1 MRITNLE
8 AYTVAIP
15 FKAPPLSAFGVSYP
29 ARVRTFIRLH
39 TDAGLVGV
47 GETGGSAVHYFNR
60 DALLNRF
67 EKQVKP
73 AVLGEDPADTE
84 WIRRKLYHA
93 ADVTAVEIACW
104 DIMAQAVGVPLY
116 RLLGGQGPVERVP
129 VSGYCF
135 FRAPGMDGSGAVTL
149 DTMVEHCR
157 TLQAESGFKV
167 LKLKLGAHEP
177 MLEAVVVEAVREA
190 FGSSVELR
198 IDPNGAWSLPTALR
212 VLKRL
217 EAVDL
222 EYVEEPTRAP
232 GPGDAT
238 TATALLRRLRG
249 STQTPIAA
257 DHCYR
262 LDLLT
267 QIIRDD
273 CADIVLAD
281 LFGCGGIRA
290 TMRFCEMAS
299 SFGLGVCLHSGTE
312 LDIGQVAKLHVQ
324 AAQPDTVRFAGD
336 AMLPEYVDGVL
347 AQGPLTIRD
356 GQMAVPQTPGLG
368 VTLDDGKLAQWELTA
383 ERHRQYDAFWDD
395 TKRAIGVDYPSAD
408 FLMRHY

>member
-1 MRITNLE
+1 MQITNLE
-8 AYTVAIP
+8 AFTVAIP
-15 FKAPPLSAFGVSYP
+15 FHAPPLSAFGVSYP

-39 TDAGLVGV
+39 TDVGLVGV
-47 GETGGSAVHYFNR
+47 GETGVSAVHYFNR

-67 EKQVKP
+67 EKQIKP
-73 AVLGEDPADTE
+73 AVLGENPADIE
-84 WIRRKLYHA
+84 WIRRKLFHA
-93 ADVTAVEIACW
+93 NDVSAVEIACW
-104 DIMAQAVGVPLY
+104 DILAQAVGVPLY
-116 RLLGGQGPVERVP
+116 RLLGGQGVVERVP

-135 FRAPGMDGSGAVTL
+135 FRAPGPDGTGAVTL

-157 TLQAESGFKV
+157 TLQATSGFKV
-167 LKLKLGAHEP
+167 LKLKLGAHDP
-177 MLEAVVVEAVREA
+177 MQEVAVVEAVREA
-190 FGSSVELR
+190 FGEAVDLR
-198 IDPNGAWSLPTALR
+198 IDPNGSWSLPVALR

-222 EYVEEPTRAP
+222 EYIEEPTRAP

-273 CADIVLAD
+273 CADVVLAD
-281 LFGCGGIRA
+281 LYGCGGIAA
-290 TMRFCEMAS
+290 TVQYCRTAAA
-299 SFGLGVCLHSGTE
+299 FGLGVCLHSGTE
-312 LDIGQVAKLHVQ
+312 LDVGQIAKVHVQ
-324 AAQPDTVRFAGD
+324 AALPEAVRLAGD

-347 AQGPLTIRD
+347 KQDKLEIRD
-356 GQMAVPQTPGLG
+356 GHMAVPQTPGLG
-368 VTLDDGKLAQWELTA
+368 VELDDGKLAQWELTA
-383 ERHRQYDAFWDD
+383 ERHRQYDAFWDA
-395 TKRAIGVDYPSAD
+395 TKRDIGVDYPSAD
-408 FLMRHY
+408 LLMHHY